1 MKELFIKID
10 NSFDKLHKKISKRF
24 FGKALLKLSGEIV
37 LALVVALAVYL
48 GTSAYENSKIE
59 SIENKNLNKLY
70 ISVSNDYVESLFG
83 EPYIK
88 ISESNS
94 LQSEYYLLKDAVLRT
109 VTENDTVVA
118 FFITSKS
125 EHRKIPISAFYS
137 GKQTIGKTNYFKVDF
152 ANPKIDSNL
161 ETNGRYCYYE
171 EIQGTGR
178 YAMYN
183 YYLFATVP
191 YGFIDD
197 ESIRLTEM
205 YSTNDSVSKE
215 NADPLRKK
223 AKPNTFGVI
232 AEGYEETVTV
242 VPPVDEWQNIYYL
255 LTK

>member
-10 NSFDKLHKKISKRF
+10 DFFNSLHKKVSKRF
-24 FGKALLKLSGEIV
+24 LGKVLLKLLGEIA
-37 LALVVALAVYL
+37 LALSVALAVYL

-59 SIENKNLNKLY
+59 AIENENLNKLY

-83 EPYIK
+83 KPYIK
-88 ISESNS
+88 ISENDS
-94 LQSEYYLLKDAVLRT
+94 LQSQFYLLNDAVLRT
-109 VTENDTVVA
+109 VTENDIVVA

-125 EHRKIPISAFYS
+125 EHRKIPISTFYS
-137 GKQTIGKTNYFKVDF
+137 GKQTIGKTDYFKVDF
-152 ANPKIDSNL
+152 ANPKIESNL

-183 YYLFATVP
+183 YYVFATVP

-197 ESIRLTEM
+197 ESVRLSEV
-205 YSTNDSVSKE
+205 YSTNDTVAEENIVS
-215 NADPLRKK
+215 LRKK

-232 AEGYEETVTV
+232 ADGYEETIALI
-242 VPPVDEWQNIYYL
+242 PSIEEWQNIYYL